1 MSELGFEDLE
11 QILGG
16 YFHQDWMDEFS
27 SEKEAIEY
35 ILKNE
40 SRRKI
45 VSAKEA
51 IEEVLNKD
59 MSEEEYKDKLFA
71 LGNEYEYEFD
81 GYSSREW
88 LEFLLVSFERSVDRF
103 SSSRAIRLPGKSTAT
118 ICPLPCIACAMS

>member
-1 MSELGFEDLE
+1 MSELGFKDLE

-71 LGNEYEYEFD
+71 LGNEYEYELD

-88 LEFLLVSFERSVDRF
+88 LEFLLVSFD
-103 SSSRAIRLPGKSTAT
+103 IK
-118 ICPLPCIACAMS
+118 

>member
-71 LGNEYEYEFD
+71 LEMSMNM
-81 GYSSREW
+81 SSMDIAVESGW
-88 LEFLLVSFERSVDRF
+88 SF
-103 SSSRAIRLPGKSTAT
+103 
-118 ICPLPCIACAMS
+118 C